1 MLRRIKPKEKLT
13 LKTVLWSAKMRFS
26 CSRREA
32 GLIEDRRKLYQSCKR
47 FWRLKRVRIC
57 GQCWR
62 YVRVMFS
69 SLAGTRL
76 AGMRIGSGCQ
86 LAAAFLSL
94 AVEAGSEAVLELA
107 WSDLLDL
114 LADGASVVFLAVR
127 FLVAAPGC

>member
-1 MLRRIKPKEKLT
+1 M
-13 LKTVLWSAKMRFS
+13 
-26 CSRREA
+26 
-32 GLIEDRRKLYQSCKR
+32 
-47 FWRLKRVRIC
+47 
-57 GQCWR
+57 
-62 YVRVMFS
+62 MFS
-69 SLAGTRL
+69 SLDGTRL
-76 AGMRIGSGCQ
+76 AEMRIGSGCQ

>member
-1 MLRRIKPKEKLT
+1 
-13 LKTVLWSAKMRFS
+13 
-26 CSRREA
+26 
-32 GLIEDRRKLYQSCKR
+32 
-47 FWRLKRVRIC
+47 
-57 GQCWR
+57 
-62 YVRVMFS
+62 
-69 SLAGTRL
+69 
-76 AGMRIGSGCQ
+76 MRIGSGCQ